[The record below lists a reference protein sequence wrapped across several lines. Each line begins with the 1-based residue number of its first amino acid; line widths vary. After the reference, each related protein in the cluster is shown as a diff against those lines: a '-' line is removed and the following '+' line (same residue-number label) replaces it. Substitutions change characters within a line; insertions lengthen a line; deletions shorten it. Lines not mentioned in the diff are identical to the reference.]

1 MFEKNVDI
9 ANWHL
14 PRRFSILWGIQL
26 AGLNITLLLLM
37 NSLGTMEIQ
46 CEAMV
51 DRESG
56 APGFGIIEKE
66 ENLVRSA

>member
-1 MFEKNVDI
+1 VFEKNVDI

-26 AGLNITLLLLM
+26 TGLNITILLLM
-37 NSLGTMEIQ
+37 YSLGTKEIQ
-46 CEAMV
+46 CESMV

-56 APGFGIIEKE
+56 APGLG
-66 ENLVRSA
+66 L